1 MTRHWPSGVRWP
13 RYLQIGGNVQDF
25 WHWFW
30 IGFGAGIGFTVGQWL
45 LNGLLGL
52 LGQGAQRKGP

>member
-1 MTRHWPSGVRWP
+1 M
-13 RYLQIGGNVQDF
+13 QDF